1 MIDSQMPARKINQ
14 KASKKNW
21 SKKILMAVG
30 LGLLLNFLFLVVGVR
45 YSVPDLSYDAYGF
58 PFKWLVHLTG
68 TIRGPAD
75 SWNFVLLEFLID
87 FAVWVFISFATVI
100 LLYKRKILKN

>member
-1 MIDSQMPARKINQ
+1 MPARKVNQ
-14 KASKKNW
+14 KASEKNRAKKM
-21 SKKILMAVG
+21 LYAVG

-87 FAVWVFISFATVI
+87 FMVWVFISFAIVI